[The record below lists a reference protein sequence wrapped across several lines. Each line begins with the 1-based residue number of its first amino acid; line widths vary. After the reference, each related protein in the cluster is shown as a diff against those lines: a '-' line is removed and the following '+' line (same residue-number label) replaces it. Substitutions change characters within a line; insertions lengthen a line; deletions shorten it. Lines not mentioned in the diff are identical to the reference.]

1 MVGGVKSHL
10 ESNITPTRDAQRA
23 QTKPCRHQDPEA
35 PETEP
40 DLPLSVWVSPALA
53 QVSSVLPWGQG
64 LWLQQTW
71 EARCVVFVLLED
83 VTISPTIE
91 PPSTQPTDWSTIIPR
106 SSRNVLKFL
115 GPTTDF
121 PTRGSSKRTE
131 NPQGIWPWRPLG
143 FDYRTS
149 TGLGHGLLEGT
160 NKTLWETGPRGK
172 EQWPHK
178 RLSQTCLWVSRNL
191 WQRRGL
197 TVACHRVRSTDYNG
211 AGISPFE
218 GGCH

>member
-1 MVGGVKSHL
+1 MDFPGKNPGVGCHFLLQEIFPTQGLNLGLLHHRQTLYHLSHQGSLIKMVGGVKSHL

-71 EARCVVFVLLED
+71 EARCVVCVLLED

-131 NPQGIWPWRPLG
+131 NPQGI
-143 FDYRTS
+143 
-149 TGLGHGLLEGT
+149 
-160 NKTLWETGPRGK
+160 
-172 EQWPHK
+172 
-178 RLSQTCLWVSRNL
+178 
-191 WQRRGL
+191 
-197 TVACHRVRSTDYNG
+197 
-211 AGISPFE
+211 
-218 GGCH
+218 